1 MTDWCVACLEYE
13 KHTFTNPE
21 VIMSMKKFSLIK
33 ADVTDNSINDKALL
47 TAFNLFGPPAILF
60 FDKKGRHLK
69 QFDVIGFKNAEE
81 FNMLLEKIIDYEH

>member
-1 MTDWCVACLEYE
+1 
-13 KHTFTNPE
+13 
-21 VIMSMKKFSLIK
+21 MSHGCQNKLIAALYKFNFGKKFSLIK